1 MQRLALRFSLLL
13 VLCTGPVRP
22 AWTTPQGLE
31 RWLLVR
37 SEAEAV
43 GTLSWERIG
52 DVYLKTADFDLVD
65 AEAAGSEPA
74 ANRFV
79 VGAPEDQPALSDL
92 FAGLGIERDVSS
104 GDLALPNGIAVPA
117 GDGLV
122 ICGPDPD
129 GQGRLVLFTGGTPEA
144 VFQGFTVPVDLRV
157 DGFFQVRQGHLHGRG
172 ALGADAA
179 LNRPLTLRV
188 DRDWVRWLDET
199 EDWPRGDRLQR
210 LSAGLASHGAG
221 VRNTFVGTG
230 NLGDVAAWMQRVPTL
245 LERSNEVLEDTE
257 RLRGRDL
264 AAEVELAWK
273 RMTDRLG
280 CSGPAPIVRLVLDL
294 PGATN
299 ARTLDLD
306 PLYGRPQVVLNLS
319 ALNDSLAFEIA
330 LHHEL
335 AHCLDHIRGARL
347 IDRAAREAV
356 AMWISQA
363 FVPKASEAQVL
374 MWSPKQLAAAR
385 RVEDELLAEFRK
397 VAGSTAP
404 QAASEWLTLDR
415 TPDQVEGA
423 PSRSGYYAAWR
434 SIQAWTRAHPRSDLG
449 ELLRLSPNALLT
461 ALTD

>member
-1 MQRLALRFSLLL
+1 MHRHPRLACLAL
-13 VLCTGPVRP
+13 VLWALAQT
-22 AWTTPQGLE
+22 AAQAAPQGLE

-37 SEAEAV
+37 SEAAAV

-52 DVYLKTADFDLVD
+52 QVYLQTADFDLVA
-65 AEAAGSEPA
+65 AEGAESEPA

-79 VGAPEDQPALSDL
+79 VGCPDDQPALAAL
-92 FAGLGIERDVSS
+92 FQGLGIRRNASS
-104 GDLALPNGIAVPA
+104 GDLELPNGVAVPP

-122 ICGPDPD
+122 ICGADPD
-129 GQGRLVLFTGGTPEA
+129 GEGRLVLFTGGTPEA
-144 VFQGFTVPVDLRV
+144 VFQGFTVPVDMRV
-157 DGFFQVRQGHLHGRG
+157 DGFFQVRQGILHGRG
-172 ALGADAA
+172 ALGAEAR

-199 EDWPRGDRLQR
+199 EDWPSGDRLQR
-210 LSAGLASHGAG
+210 LAAGLASHGAG

-245 LERSNEVLEDTE
+245 VERSRKVLKNTE
-257 RLRGRDL
+257 RLRGRNL

-280 CSGPAPIVRLVLDL
+280 CSGPAPVVRLVLDL
-294 PGATN
+294 PEATN

-306 PLYGRPQVVLNLS
+306 PLYGRPQVVLNLA
-319 ALNDSLAFEIA
+319 ALTDSLAFEIA

-363 FVPKASEAQVL
+363 FVPKAGEAQVL
-374 MWSPKQLAAAR
+374 MWSTAQLSAAR
-385 RVEDELLAEFRK
+385 RVERELLAEFRK

-404 QAASEWLTLDR
+404 QAAVDWLTLDR
-415 TPDQVEGA
+415 APSQVDGA
-423 PSRSGYYAAWR
+423 PSRSGYFAAWR
-434 SIQAWTRAHPRSDLG
+434 AIQAWTRSHPDAGL
-449 ELLRLSPNALLT
+449 EALLRVSPNALLS
-461 ALTD
+461 ALEE

>member
-1 MQRLALRFSLLL
+1 MNRQPLLASLAL
-13 VLCTGPVRP
+13 VLWTLTTP
-22 AWTTPQGLE
+22 AAHAAPQGLE

-37 SEAEAV
+37 SEAAAV

-52 DVYLKTADFDLVD
+52 QVYLATADFDLVAAD
-65 AEAAGSEPA
+65 EAESEPA

-79 VGAPEDQPALSDL
+79 VGCPDDQPALTAL
-92 FAGLGIERDVSS
+92 FEGLGIRRDASS
-104 GDLALPNGIAVPA
+104 GDLQLPNGIAVPP

-122 ICGPDPD
+122 ICGADPD
-129 GQGRLVLFTGGTPEA
+129 GQGRLVLFIGGTPEA

-157 DGFFQVRQGHLHGRG
+157 DGFFQVRQGILHGRG
-172 ALGADAA
+172 ALGAEAR
-179 LNRPLTLRV
+179 LNEPLTVRV

-199 EDWPRGDRLQR
+199 EDWPSGDRAQR
-210 LSAGLASHGAG
+210 LAAGLAAHGAG

-245 LERSNEVLEDTE
+245 VERSRQVLKDTE

-273 RMTDRLG
+273 RMTARLG
-280 CSGPAPIVRLVLDL
+280 CNGPAPVVRLVLDL
-294 PGATN
+294 PEATN

-306 PLYGRPQVVLNLS
+306 PLYGRPQVVLNLA
-319 ALNDSLAFEIA
+319 ALTDSLAFEIA

-335 AHCLDHIRGARL
+335 AHCLDHIRGGRL

-374 MWSPKQLAAAR
+374 MWSNAQWSAAR
-385 RVEDELLAEFRK
+385 RVERELLGEFRK

-404 QAASEWLTLDR
+404 QAAAEWLTLDR
-415 TPDQVEGA
+415 TPGQVEGA
-423 PSRSGYYAAWR
+423 PSRSGYFAAWR
-434 SIQAWTRAHPRSDLG
+434 AIQAWTRSHPNADL
-449 ELLRLSPNALLT
+449 EALLRVSPNALL
-461 ALTD
+461 ASLED